1 MIVLMFIALLQISIE
16 RAILETEDRR
26 AEDASV
32 ILKALDKDSSDPA
45 VQRLAVRALGRLE
58 QPRYAEAV
66 TPLLRSP
73 DRAVRMEAINALGQM
88 GTDFDLS
95 ISLAEERDDEVRGVY
110 YGTIGRLPLVDERL
124 LGKLVRG
131 LEEPGPRAR
140 TGAAKGLESHFRLTG
155 NKPRLETLIALRKAL
170 RTNDSSTLRQLVLLT
185 LNRAEDRDAATL
197 TAVLTDS
204 DPLVRRLAVI
214 GLEIPKDDPSP
225 IVRYESLKVSQSCE
239 QAEAALQ
246 DPSEHVVLLA
256 IESLG
261 NNCSAER
268 LIKLT
273 DEGKDWRRQARALVS
288 LASVSPEAARERLS
302 TFRNH
307 STWQARTYAAAAAKI
322 LEDEKTLA
330 ILRRDAHPNVVA
342 AALVSPRDAVAALES
357 PDYGLLMVALERLQG
372 WSQGGAAVPALL
384 KSLKRVSNQ
393 RRATS
398 RDPRRQ
404 MMERL
409 REYGDENIEDKLH
422 YLLSDF
428 DPVIAALAA
437 EIISE
442 KGARTVSPVTL
453 RLETEPLPPA
463 SVFEALDGA
472 RARIHMRDAG
482 SFTLE
487 LIPEEAPITVATFVR
502 LAEQSYY
509 DGLTFHRIVPNFVIQ
524 GCSPGAN
531 EYVGTAGYIRDEV
544 GLVSHER
551 GTVGI
556 STRGRDTGDS
566 QIFINLVDNYR
577 LDHNYTVFARII
589 DGMHAVDRIQED
601 DIIESIEI
609 ARK

>member
-1 MIVLMFIALLQISIE
+1 MIVLMFVALLQGSID

-32 ILKALDKDSSDPA
+32 ILKALVYSDPD

-58 QPRYAEAV
+58 QPRYADAL

-88 GTDFDLS
+88 GTELDLS
-95 ISLAEERDDEVRGVY
+95 LPLADEQDDEVRGVY
-110 YGTIGRLPLVDERL
+110 YETIGRLPLAGQGL
-124 LGKLVRG
+124 PAKLVKG
-131 LEEPGPRAR
+131 LQEPGPHAR
-140 TGAAKGLESHFRLTG
+140 TGAAKGLESYFRLTE
-155 NKPRLETLIALRKAL
+155 NKPRLETLTALREAL
-170 RTNDSSTLRQLVLLT
+170 RANDSSTLRQLVLLT

-197 TAVLTDS
+197 TEALTDG
-204 DPLVRRLAVI
+204 DPLVRRLAII
-214 GLEIPKDDPSP
+214 GLEVSSDDPSP
-225 IVRYESLKVSQSCE
+225 IIRYESLKVSKNCE
-239 QAEAALQ
+239 QAESALQ

-256 IESLG
+256 IEHLG

-273 DEGKDWRRQARALVS
+273 DEGKDWRRQTRALVS
-288 LASVSPEAARERLS
+288 LARVNPEAARERLS
-302 TFRNH
+302 TFRDH

-322 LEDEKTLA
+322 SEDEKTLE

-342 AALVSPRDAVAALES
+342 AALVSPLDAVDALES
-357 PDYGLLMVALERLQG
+357 PDYGLLMTALERLQG
-372 WSQGGAAVPALL
+372 WPQGGAAVPALL
-384 KSLKRVSNQ
+384 ESLKRVSDQ
-393 RRATS
+393 KRATS

-404 MMERL
+404 ILERL
-409 REYGDENIEDKLH
+409 REYGDENIGDKLR

-442 KGARTVSPVTL
+442 KSGRTISPLTL
-453 RLETEPLPPA
+453 RLETEPLPPP
-463 SVFEALDGA
+463 SVLEALDGA
-472 RARIHMRDAG
+472 RARIQMRDAG

-502 LAEQSYY
+502 LAEQGYY

-524 GCSPGAN
+524 GGSPGAN
-531 EYVGTAGYIRDEV
+531 EYAGTAGYIRDEV
-544 GLVSHER
+544 GLLSHER

-577 LDHNYTVFARII
+577 LDHNYTVFAKVV
-589 DGMHAVDRIQED
+589 DGMHAVDQIQED

>member
-1 MIVLMFIALLQISIE
+1 MFVLLFIALLQVSIE

-26 AEDASV
+26 EDAST
-32 ILKALDKDSSDPA
+32 ILKALDKNHSDPA

-58 QPRYAEAV
+58 RPRYADTV
-66 TPLLRSP
+66 TPLLHSP
-73 DRAVRMEAINALGQM
+73 DKAVRMEAINALGQM
-88 GTDFDLS
+88 GTDLDLGVP
-95 ISLAEERDDEVRGVY
+95 LAEERDDEVRSVY
-110 YGTIGRLPLVDERL
+110 YETIGRLPITDDEL
-124 LGKLVRG
+124 FLKLVKG
-131 LEEPGPRAR
+131 LQEPGPHAR
-140 TGAAKGLESHFRLTG
+140 VGAAKGLESYFRLTE
-155 NKPRLETLIALRKAL
+155 NKPRLETLTALREAL
-170 RTNDSSTLRQLVLLT
+170 RTTDSSTLRQLVLLT
-185 LNRAEDRDAATL
+185 LNRAEDRDTATL
-197 TAVLTDS
+197 TAALTDD

-214 GLEIPKDDPSP
+214 GLEVPKEDPSP
-225 IVRYESLKVSQSCE
+225 IVRYESLKVSKRCE
-239 QAEAALQ
+239 QVESALQ

-256 IESLG
+256 IEYLG
-261 NNCSAER
+261 NNCSAE
-268 LIKLT
+268 LLMKLT

-288 LASVSPEAARERLS
+288 LAKVNPEAARERLS

-322 LEDEKTLA
+322 LKDERNLE
-330 ILRRDAHPNVVA
+330 ILRRDTHPNVVA
-342 AALVSPRDAVAALES
+342 AALVSPGDAVAALES
-357 PDYGLLMVALERLQG
+357 PHYGLLMVALERLQD
-372 WSQGGAAVPALL
+372 WSQGGSAVPALL
-384 KSLKRVSNQ
+384 ESLERVSGQ
-393 RRATS
+393 KRATS

-404 MMERL
+404 ILERL
-409 REYGDENIEDKLH
+409 REYGDEKIANKLR

-442 KGARTVSPVTL
+442 KSGRTVSPVTL
-453 RLETEPLPPA
+453 RLKTKPLPSA
-463 SVFEALDGA
+463 NVLEALDGA

-502 LAEQSYY
+502 LAEQGYY

-524 GCSPGAN
+524 GGSPGAN
-531 EYVGTAGYIRDEV
+531 EYVGTAGFIRDEV
-544 GLVSHER
+544 GLLSHER

-566 QIFINLVDNYR
+566 QLFINLVDNYR
-577 LDHNYTVFARII
+577 LDHSYTVFARVI
-589 DGMHAVDRIQED
+589 DGMRAVDQIQED

>member
-1 MIVLMFIALLQISIE
+1 MIVLMFVALLQVSIE

-58 QPRYAEAV
+58 RPRYAAAM
-66 TPLLRSP
+66 TPLLHSP
-73 DRAVRMEAINALGQM
+73 DRAVRMEAVNALGQM

-95 ISLAEERDDEVRGVY
+95 IPLADERDDEVRGVY
-110 YGTIGRLPLVDERL
+110 YETIGRLPLANEGL
-124 LGKLVRG
+124 LIKG
-131 LEEPGPRAR
+131 LQEPGAHAR
-140 TGAAKGLESHFRLTG
+140 TGAAKGLESYFRLTG
-155 NKPRLETLIALRKAL
+155 NKPRLETLTALRKAL

-185 LNRAEDRDAATL
+185 LNRAEDRDAVTL
-197 TAVLTDS
+197 TAALTDS

-214 GLEIPKDDPSP
+214 GLEVPKDDPSP

-239 QAEAALQ
+239 QTESALQ

-256 IESLG
+256 IEHLG
-261 NNCSAER
+261 NNCSAEL

-273 DEGKDWRRQARALVS
+273 GEGKDWRRQARALVS
-288 LASVSPEAARERLS
+288 LARVNPEAARERLS

-322 LEDEKTLA
+322 LEDEKNLE

-342 AALVSPRDAVAALES
+342 AALVSPGDAVAALES
-357 PDYGLLMVALERLQG
+357 PDYGLLMVALERLRD
-372 WSQGGAAVPALL
+372 WSQGGTAVPALL
-384 KSLKRVSNQ
+384 KSLKRVGDQ
-393 RRATS
+393 KRATS

-404 MMERL
+404 TMERL
-409 REYGDENIEDKLH
+409 REYGDEKIADKLH

-442 KGARTVSPVTL
+442 KSGRTVSPVTL

-463 SVFEALDGA
+463 SVLQALDGA

-482 SFTLE
+482 RFTLE

-502 LAEQSYY
+502 LAEHGYY

-524 GCSPGAN
+524 GGSPGAN

-577 LDHNYTVFARII
+577 LDHNYTVFARVI
-589 DGMHAVDRIQED
+589 DGMHAVDQIQED
-601 DIIESIEI
+601 DIIESVEI

>member
-1 MIVLMFIALLQISIE
+1 MFIALLQVSIE

-32 ILKALDKDSSDPA
+32 ILKVLDKDSSDPA

-73 DRAVRMEAINALGQM
+73 DRAVRMEAINTLGQM

-95 ISLAEERDDEVRGVY
+95 ISLADERDDEVRGVY
-110 YGTIGRLPLVDERL
+110 YETIGRLPLVDEGL
-124 LGKLVRG
+124 PAKLAKLVRG

-155 NKPRLETLIALRKAL
+155 NKPRLETLTALRKAL

-185 LNRAEDRDAATL
+185 LNRAEDRDAVTL
-197 TAVLTDS
+197 TAALADS

-256 IESLG
+256 IERLG

-288 LASVSPEAARERLS
+288 LASVSPEAARERLP

-307 STWQARTYAAAAAKI
+307 STWQARTYAVAAAKI

-342 AALVSPRDAVAALES
+342 AALVSPRDAVPALES

-372 WSQGGAAVPALL
+372 WSQGSSAVPALL
-384 KSLKRVSNQ
+384 KSLKRVSDQ
-393 RRATS
+393 KRPTS

-409 REYGDENIEDKLH
+409 REYGDESIGDQLH

-442 KGARTVSPVTL
+442 KSGRTVSPVTL
-453 RLETEPLPPA
+453 RLETEPLPSA

-524 GCSPGAN
+524 GGSPGAN

-556 STRGRDTGDS
+556 STRGRDTGDG

-577 LDHNYTVFARII
+577 LDHNYTVFARVI
-589 DGMHAVDRIQED
+589 DGMHAVDQIQED